1 MNTIFPPGGPHVR
14 VDSACY
20 SGYRIP
26 PFYDSMI
33 AKLIVKGKDREDA
46 IEISKRALR
55 EFHIGGVDSTIPFHQ
70 YMLQNPIFLSGE
82 NYNLDF
88 IDRLIEEG
96 CNFVKDESKPHSEE
110 TPPGQRTPITA
121 SH

>member
-1 MNTIFPPGGPHVR
+1 
-14 VDSACY
+14 
-20 SGYRIP
+20 
-26 PFYDSMI
+26 MI

-70 YMLQNPIFLSGE
+70 YMLHNPTFLLGE
-82 NYNLDF
+82 DYNLDF

-96 CNFVKDESKPHSEE
+96 CNFVHDEPKNSAEE
-110 TPPGQRTPITA
+110 TAPGQRTPATTPN
-121 SH
+121 